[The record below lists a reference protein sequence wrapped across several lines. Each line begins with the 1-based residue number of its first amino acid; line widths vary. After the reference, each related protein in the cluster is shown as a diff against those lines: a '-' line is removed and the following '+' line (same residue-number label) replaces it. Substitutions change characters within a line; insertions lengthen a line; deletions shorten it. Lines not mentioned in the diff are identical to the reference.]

1 MQCWSDIDKKSKND
15 GANKSKLVDVEVEPK
30 TSSTGTWTFSL
41 VFTDKIYCNEQ
52 VAVSGGGELGNWN
65 PHEALLLIPNN
76 SK

>member
-1 MQCWSDIDKKSKND
+1 M
-15 GANKSKLVDVEVEPK
+15 DVEVEPK